1 MSDQWRVALLTNTVG
16 SIIPVLLRIIE
27 DAGHR
32 PVVIVTTPGP
42 KSRASASYLEVVAA
56 APRQVDVIVTNRMR
70 RLSSVLEPYRLD
82 LGIAFGFPWI
92 LPAELI
98 DLPRLGTIN
107 FHDSLLPKY
116 RGVNAEGW
124 QFRNGETR
132 GGMTL
137 HWMTPELDRGNILSQ
152 VSGPILDG
160 DDHQSIVPRF
170 VERLPELFQRAF
182 ERVAAGDPGDPQDE
196 AQATYATP
204 FEPEWREIDWN
215 RPARL
220 IHNQVRSWIGVR
232 DFPRGAYGTID
243 GRRVLVLKTRL
254 VEPVDDLATGG
265 DAPGTMLSD
274 DDGFLIQCGEG
285 RLRIVEWRWEE

>member
-1 MSDQWRVALLTNTVG
+1 MSDEWRVALLTNTVG
-16 SIIPVLLRIIE
+16 SFVPVLLQIIE

-42 KSRASASYLEVVAA
+42 KSRASDSYLEVVAA
-56 APRQVDVIVTNRMR
+56 TPRSVDVIVTNRVR
-70 RLSSVLEPYRLD
+70 RLPSVLEPYQLD
-82 LGIAFGFPWI
+82 LGITFGFPWI

-132 GGMTL
+132 GGVTL
-137 HWMTPELDRGNILSQ
+137 HWMTPQLDRGNILSQ
-152 VSGPILDG
+152 ISLPVSDD
-160 DDHQSIVPRF
+160 DDHESIAPRF
-170 VERLPELFQRAF
+170 VERLPGLFEKAF
-182 ERVAAGDPGDPQDE
+182 ERVARGDPGDPQDE
-196 AQATYATP
+196 SQATYAGP

-220 IHNQVRSWIGVR
+220 IHNQVRSWIGIR
-232 DFPRGAYGTID
+232 DFPRGACGTID

-254 VEPVDDLATGG
+254 VEPDDDLATG
-265 DAPGTMLSD
+265 DVIPGTMLSND
-274 DDGFLIQCGEG
+274 ENGLLIQCVDGP
-285 RLRIVEWRWEE
+285 LRVIEWQ